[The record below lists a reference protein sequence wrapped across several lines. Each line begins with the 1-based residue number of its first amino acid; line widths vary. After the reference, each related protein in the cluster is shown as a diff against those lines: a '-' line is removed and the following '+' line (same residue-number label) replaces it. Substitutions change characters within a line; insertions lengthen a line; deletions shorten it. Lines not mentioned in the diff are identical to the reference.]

1 MMFMMNIKILDDSR
15 VKGFINEGELSQW
28 NERVS
33 EIHKKI
39 HEKTGEGNDFL
50 GWLDLPANYN
60 KEEFDRIKI
69 AAEKIRN
76 DSDVLVVIDIGG
88 PYLSAR
94 SVIGALSG
102 DEKVEIYFTGHDL
115 SSLQIIDLL
124 KKIENKNVSLAV
136 ISKSGTTTEPAVA
149 FRILREWMENKYGQ
163 EVNKRIYAVT
173 DKEKGTL
180 KKISTIKGYET
191 FIVPDDVGGRYS
203 ALTPMGL
210 LPMAVVGI
218 NIEELIKGAQKAR
231 EDFNNENL
239 IENDCY
245 KYAVYRNIFYQQS
258 KLVEVLASYEPC
270 LFYMSEWWKQLFGES
285 EGKDKKGIFPA
296 TVSFTADLHSMG
308 QYMQDGNRILMETVL
323 SIEDD
328 SEKLVIKEDPQN
340 LDELNFVAGKT
351 MEEINKIAMES
362 TVAAHTEGGVPN
374 LIIRLPKLDE
384 FNLGYL
390 IYFFQKACAMSGYL
404 LGVNPFNQ
412 PGVEVYKKKM
422 FALLGKP
429 GV

>member
-1 MMFMMNIKILDDSR
+1 MVFMMNIKILDDSR

-50 GWLDLPANYN
+50 GWLDLPAEYN

-115 SSLQIIDLL
+115 SSLQMIDLL
-124 KKIENKNVSLAV
+124 KKIEGKNVSLAV

-180 KKISTIKGYET
+180 KKLSTIKGYET

-210 LPMAVVGI
+210 LPMAVAGI

-245 KYAVYRNIFYQQS
+245 KYAVYRNIFYKQG
-258 KLVEVLASYEPC
+258 KLVEVLANYEPC

-323 SIEDD
+323 SIEEDD
-328 SEKLVIKEDPQN
+328 NKLVIKEDLDN

>member
-1 MMFMMNIKILDDSR
+1 MVFMMNIKILDDSR

-50 GWLDLPANYN
+50 GWLDLPAEYN

-115 SSLQIIDLL
+115 SSLQMIDLL
-124 KKIENKNVSLAV
+124 KKIEGKNVSLAV

-180 KKISTIKGYET
+180 KKLSTIKGYET

-210 LPMAVVGI
+210 LPMVVAGI

-231 EDFNNENL
+231 EDFNSENL

-245 KYAVYRNIFYQQS
+245 KYAVYRNIFYKQG
-258 KLVEVLASYEPC
+258 KLVEVLANYEPC

-323 SIEDD
+323 SIEEDD
-328 SEKLVIKEDPQN
+328 NKLVIKEDLDN

>member
-1 MMFMMNIKILDDSR
+1 MMNIKILDDSR

-28 NERVS
+28 SERVS

-50 GWLDLPANYN
+50 GWLDLPVNYN
-60 KEEFDRIKI
+60 KEEFDRIKT

-115 SSLQIIDLL
+115 SSLQMIDLL

-163 EVNKRIYAVT
+163 EANKRICAVT
-173 DKEKGTL
+173 DRKKGTL
-180 KKISTIKGYET
+180 KKLSTIKGYET

-210 LPMAVVGI
+210 LPMAVAGI
-218 NIEELIKGAQKAR
+218 NIEELINGAQKAR

-351 MEEINKIAMES
+351 MDEINKIAMES